1 MAEGALAQT
10 PPTGPS
16 HESPR
21 RASDRE
27 LDRRT
32 SGIDT
37 QTQIGERDSLKII
50 LRSTAYIRYFV
61 WRYLGKFAMKLGA
74 YAIGLAFLPW
84 PVKMLT
90 DHVVLGRP
98 IEEAAN
104 YPWYWQP
111 VLDLCQGWGAFQ
123 ILIFLL
129 CFGLGLALLIGRYIT
144 GYNDEVEAGLAQ
156 GHDYATSVE
165 NTLHGGHSTFGGLWG
180 IVEFKLNARLNQ
192 ALNHTLRGQLFSRI
206 GALSMTQLEDQR
218 IGDSIYRVMYDAPQV
233 TEVFYEI
240 THTPLM
246 SSILYVQALLIVMN
260 TYPSVPEIVWL
271 SAAIF
276 PTYLILSTLFGP
288 IVRRR
293 GQAARAAGAL
303 TTGTIEEGMDNVLAV
318 QSLGGNE
325 EEKGRFG
332 RDSSESFRR
341 QRRVNLMWMIIPQ
354 VGDTINAIVQTI
366 FFVLLVNLVIDGEM
380 SPGDY
385 GAVFV
390 FWGYMRGP
398 ASALAILWIRFQD
411 NVAGMRR
418 VFAMMDL
425 PAEADM
431 GTTRLD
437 HGVREGVSMRG
448 VGLVYP
454 DGRRALEGID
464 LDAKVGEIVAFV
476 GPTGAGKTSLAY
488 LIPRYHL
495 ATEGEVRVD
504 GVPVNKVT
512 LESLRGQIT
521 YVFQE
526 TQLFSDSIGDNIR
539 YGKPDATDDEVERV
553 ARIAGIHDFI
563 AQLPE
568 GYGTKLGSASA
579 SKLSVGQKQ
588 RISIARGLLRDSKVL
603 ILDEPTSALDPET
616 EQYLVRSLHEA
627 AKDRLV
633 VIIAHR
639 LSTIAHADKI
649 VFLDGGRVMEQGSHA
664 ELMARQDGHY
674 RGFVELQT
682 SAAA

>member
-1 MAEGALAQT
+1 MAEAHWQP
-10 PPTGPS
+10 PPTQAGK
-16 HESPR
+16 R

-27 LDRRT
+27 LERRT

-37 QTQIGERDSLKII
+37 QTEIGEGDSLKII

-61 WRYLGKFAMKLGA
+61 WRYLGKFVMKLGA
-74 YAIGLAFLPW
+74 YWIALTFLPW

-90 DHVVLGRP
+90 DHVVLNRP
-98 IEEAAN
+98 IEDATA
-104 YPWYWQP
+104 YPWFWQP
-111 VLDLCQGWGAFQ
+111 VIALCQGWSALD
-123 ILIFLL
+123 ILIFLAL
-129 CFGLGLALLIGRYIT
+129 FGVALALLIGRYIT
-144 GYNDEVEAGLAQ
+144 GYNDDVEAGLAQ
-156 GHDYATSVE
+156 GHDYATTVE

-180 IVEFKLNARLNQ
+180 IIEFKLNARLNQ

-206 GALSMTQLEDQR
+206 GALSMTKLEDQR

-240 THTPLM
+240 THTPVM
-246 SSILYVQALLIVMN
+246 STILYAWALYLVMD
-260 TYPSVPEIVWL
+260 TYPSVPEIIWL
-271 SAAIF
+271 SAVIF
-276 PTYLILSTLFGP
+276 PTYLGLSMLFGP

-332 RDSSESFRR
+332 RDSAESFRR

-354 VGDTINAIVQTI
+354 VGDTINSVVQTF
-366 FFVLLVNLVIDGEM
+366 FFVFLVHLIIDGEL
-380 SPGDY
+380 SPGDF

-398 ASALAILWIRFQD
+398 ASALAVLWIRFQD

-425 PAEADM
+425 PAEADL

-437 HGVREGVSMRG
+437 HGIQQGVSMRG

-464 LDAKVGEIVAFV
+464 LDANVGEIVAFV

-495 ATEGEVRVD
+495 ATEGEVLVD
-504 GVPVNKVT
+504 GVPVNDVT
-512 LESLRGQIT
+512 LESLRSQIT

-539 YGKPDATDDEVERV
+539 YGKPDATDEEVERV

-563 AQLPE
+563 AQLPD
-568 GYGTKLGSASA
+568 GYDTKLGSASA

-588 RISIARGLLRDSKVL
+588 RISIARGLLRDAKVL
-603 ILDEPTSALDPET
+603 VLDEPTSALDPET

-664 ELMARQDGHY
+664 ELMTRDGGHY
-674 RGFVELQT
+674 RRFVELQT
-682 SAAA
+682 AATP

>member
-1 MAEGALAQT
+1 M
-10 PPTGPS
+10 
-16 HESPR
+16 
-21 RASDRE
+21 
-27 LDRRT
+27 
-32 SGIDT
+32 
-37 QTQIGERDSLKII
+37 
-50 LRSTAYIRYFV
+50 V
-61 WRYLGKFAMKLGA
+61 VYL
-74 YAIGLAFLPW
+74 
-84 PVKMLT
+84 
-90 DHVVLGRP
+90 
-98 IEEAAN
+98 
-104 YPWYWQP
+104 
-111 VLDLCQGWGAFQ
+111 
-123 ILIFLL
+123 
-129 CFGLGLALLIGRYIT
+129 
-144 GYNDEVEAGLAQ
+144 
-156 GHDYATSVE
+156 
-165 NTLHGGHSTFGGLWG
+165 
-180 IVEFKLNARLNQ
+180 
-192 ALNHTLRGQLFSRI
+192 
-206 GALSMTQLEDQR
+206 
-218 IGDSIYRVMYDAPQV
+218 
-233 TEVFYEI
+233 
-240 THTPLM
+240 
-246 SSILYVQALLIVMN
+246 
-260 TYPSVPEIVWL
+260 TYPSVPEIFWL
-271 SAAIF
+271 SMAIF
-276 PTYLILSTLFGP
+276 PTYFIISSLLGR

-332 RDSSESFRR
+332 RDSAESFRR
-341 QRRVNLMWMIIPQ
+341 HRRVSLMWMIIPQ

-398 ASALAILWIRFQD
+398 ASALAVLWIRFQD

-431 GTTRLD
+431 GANRLD
-437 HGVREGVSMRG
+437 LGVQQGVSMRG

-464 LDAKVGEIVAFV
+464 LDANVGEIVAFV

-495 ATEGEVRVD
+495 ATEGEVQVD
-504 GVPVNKVT
+504 GFPVNEVA
-512 LESLRGQIT
+512 LESLRSQIT

-526 TQLFSDSIGDNIR
+526 TQLFSDSIRDNIR
-539 YGKPDATDDEVERV
+539 YGKPDASDEEVERV
-553 ARIAGIHDFI
+553 ARTAGIHDFI
-563 AQLPE
+563 AQLPD
-568 GYGTKLGSASA
+568 GYDTKLGSASA

-588 RISIARGLLRDSKVL
+588 RISIARGLLRDAKVL

-633 VIIAHR
+633 IIIAHR

-649 VFLDGGRVMEQGSHA
+649 VFLEGGRLMEQGTHA
-664 ELMARQDGHY
+664 ELMTKADGHY
-674 RGFVELQT
+674 RNFVELQT

>member
-1 MAEGALAQT
+1 MAEAHWQP
-10 PPTGPS
+10 PPTQAGK
-16 HESPR
+16 R

-37 QTQIGERDSLKII
+37 QTEIGEGDSLKII

-61 WRYLGKFAMKLGA
+61 WRYLGKFVMKLGA
-74 YAIGLAFLPW
+74 YWIALTFLPW

-90 DHVVLGRP
+90 DHVVLNRP
-98 IEEAAN
+98 IEEATA
-104 YPWYWQP
+104 YPWFWQP
-111 VLDLCQGWGAFQ
+111 VIVLCQGWSARE
-123 ILIFLL
+123 ILIFLAL
-129 CFGLGLALLIGRYIT
+129 FGVCLALLIGRYIT
-144 GYNDEVEAGLAQ
+144 GYNDDVEAGLAQ
-156 GHDYATSVE
+156 GHDYATTVE

-180 IVEFKLNARLNQ
+180 IIEFKLNARLNQ

-206 GALSMTQLEDQR
+206 GALSMTKLEDQR

-240 THTPLM
+240 THTPVM
-246 SSILYVQALLIVMN
+246 STILYAWALYLVMD
-260 TYPSVPEIVWL
+260 TYPSVPEIIWL
-271 SAAIF
+271 SAVIF
-276 PTYLILSTLFGP
+276 PTYLGLSMLFGP

-332 RDSSESFRR
+332 RDSAESFRR

-354 VGDTINAIVQTI
+354 VGDTINSVVQTF
-366 FFVLLVNLVIDGEM
+366 FFVFLVHLIIDGEL
-380 SPGDY
+380 SPGDF

-398 ASALAILWIRFQD
+398 ASALAVLWIRFQD

-425 PAEADM
+425 PAEADL

-437 HGVREGVSMRG
+437 HGIQQGVSMRG

-464 LDAKVGEIVAFV
+464 LDANVGEIVAFV

-495 ATEGEVRVD
+495 ATEGEVLVD
-504 GVPVNKVT
+504 GVPVNDVT
-512 LESLRGQIT
+512 LESLRSQIT

-539 YGKPDATDDEVERV
+539 YGKPDATDEEVERV

-563 AQLPE
+563 AQLPD
-568 GYGTKLGSASA
+568 GYDTKLGSASA

-588 RISIARGLLRDSKVL
+588 RISIARGLLRDARVL
-603 ILDEPTSALDPET
+603 VLDEPTSALDPET

-664 ELMARQDGHY
+664 ELMTRDGGHY
-674 RGFVELQT
+674 RRFVELQT
-682 SAAA
+682 AATP

>member
-1 MAEGALAQT
+1 MAEAHWQP
-10 PPTGPS
+10 PPTQAGK
-16 HESPR
+16 R

-27 LDRRT
+27 LERRT

-37 QTQIGERDSLKII
+37 QTEIGEGDSLKII

-61 WRYLGKFAMKLGA
+61 WRYLGKFVMKLGA
-74 YAIGLAFLPW
+74 YWIALTFLPW

-90 DHVVLGRP
+90 DHVVLNRP
-98 IEEAAN
+98 IEEATA
-104 YPWYWQP
+104 YPWFWQP
-111 VLDLCQGWGAFQ
+111 VIVLCQGWSALE
-123 ILIFLL
+123 ILIFLAL
-129 CFGLGLALLIGRYIT
+129 FGVCLALLIGRYIT
-144 GYNDEVEAGLAQ
+144 GYNDDVEAGLAQ
-156 GHDYATSVE
+156 GHDYATTVE

-206 GALSMTQLEDQR
+206 GALSMTKLEDQR

-240 THTPLM
+240 THTPVM
-246 SSILYVQALLIVMN
+246 STILYAWALYLVMD
-260 TYPSVPEIVWL
+260 TYPSVPEIIWL
-271 SAAIF
+271 SAVIF
-276 PTYLILSTLFGP
+276 PTYLGLSMLFGP

-332 RDSSESFRR
+332 RDSAESFRR

-354 VGDTINAIVQTI
+354 VGDTINSVVQTF
-366 FFVLLVNLVIDGEM
+366 FFVFLVHLIIDGEL
-380 SPGDY
+380 SPGDF

-398 ASALAILWIRFQD
+398 ASALAVLWIRFQD

-425 PAEADM
+425 PAEADL

-437 HGVREGVSMRG
+437 HGIQQGVSMRG

-464 LDAKVGEIVAFV
+464 LDANVGEIVAFV

-495 ATEGEVRVD
+495 ATEGEVLVD
-504 GVPVNKVT
+504 GVPVNDVT
-512 LESLRGQIT
+512 LESLRSQIT

-539 YGKPDATDDEVERV
+539 YGKPDATDEEVERV

-563 AQLPE
+563 AQLPD
-568 GYGTKLGSASA
+568 GYDTKLGSASA

-588 RISIARGLLRDSKVL
+588 RISIARGLLRDAKVL
-603 ILDEPTSALDPET
+603 VLDEPTSALDPET

-664 ELMARQDGHY
+664 ELMTRDGGHY
-674 RGFVELQT
+674 RRFVELQT
-682 SAAA
+682 AATP

>member
-1 MAEGALAQT
+1 MAESALAGT
-10 PPTGPS
+10 PGPS
-16 HESPR
+16 GR
-21 RASDRE
+21 ISDEE

-50 LRSTAYIRYFV
+50 LRSTGYIRYFV
-61 WRYLGKFAMKLGA
+61 WRYLGKFVMKLGA
-74 YAIGLAFLPW
+74 YMIGLTFLPW

-90 DHVVLGRP
+90 DHVVLGMP
-98 IEEAAN
+98 IEEATS

-111 VLDLCQGWGAFQ
+111 VIDMCQGWTALE
-123 ILIFLL
+123 ILILL
-129 CFGLGLALLIGRYIT
+129 ALFGLGLALLIGRYIT
-144 GYNDEVEAGLAQ
+144 GYNDSVEAGLAQ

-165 NTLHGGHSTFGGLWG
+165 NTLHGGHSEFGGLWG
-180 IVEFKLNARLNQ
+180 IIEFKLNARLNQ
-192 ALNHTLRGQLFSRI
+192 ALNHTLRSQLFSRI

-240 THTPLM
+240 THTPVM
-246 SSILYVQALLIVMN
+246 SSILYAWAGLVVYL
-260 TYPSVPEIVWL
+260 TYPSVPEIFWL
-271 SAAIF
+271 SMAIF
-276 PTYLILSTLFGP
+276 PTYFIISSLLGR

-332 RDSSESFRR
+332 RDSAESFRR
-341 QRRVNLMWMIIPQ
+341 HRRVSLMWMIIPQ

-398 ASALAILWIRFQD
+398 ASALAVLWIRFQD

-431 GTTRLD
+431 GANRLD
-437 HGVREGVSMRG
+437 RGVQQGVSMRG

-495 ATEGEVRVD
+495 ATEGEVQVD
-504 GVPVNKVT
+504 GFPVNEVA
-512 LESLRGQIT
+512 LESLRSQIT

-526 TQLFSDSIGDNIR
+526 TQLFSDSIRDNIR
-539 YGKPDATDDEVERV
+539 YGKPDASDEEVERV
-553 ARIAGIHDFI
+553 ARTAGIHDFI
-563 AQLPE
+563 AQLPD
-568 GYGTKLGSASA
+568 GYDTKLGSASA

-588 RISIARGLLRDSKVL
+588 RISIARGLLRDAKVL

-633 VIIAHR
+633 IIIAHR

-649 VFLDGGRVMEQGSHA
+649 VFLEGGRLMEQGTHA
-664 ELMARQDGHY
+664 ELMTKTDGHY
-674 RGFVELQT
+674 RKFVELQT
-682 SAAA
+682 TAAA